1 MTIQSLAK
9 ELYDDLETAQR
20 PNGGD
25 FLRLKDG
32 HPQWMQ
38 DVIRTAH
45 SDLMPDDWRYK
56 FIEDACQAI
65 IEHEDDRDSAY
76 ESLEA
81 DIYNHDLLQWLASN
95 LSRIGYCD
103 DAAQDFGISDGSI
116 INIIQWGQLSEKQET
131 FNLLYDALES
141 LALKQESAA

>member
-9 ELYDDLETAQR
+9 ELYEHTETKFRENGAEFITLTDDAPDWAE
-20 PNGGD
+20 
-25 FLRLKDG
+25 
-32 HPQWMQ
+32 

-45 SDLMPDDWRYK
+45 GDLMPDDWRYR

-81 DIYNHDLLQWLASN
+81 DVYYHELLQWLASN

-131 FNLLYDALES
+131 FNLLYDALEA
-141 LALKQESAA
+141 LATEQEAA